1 MKQRI
6 TSEDISYL
14 IPALNNL
21 LDGSYL
27 NQIYDGSSENTKTII
42 LKLKTKLNEETINY
56 YLLIESG
63 IRIHTIDEFNSVR
76 NLPSGMVGKFRR
88 ELKDRRL
95 FPIKQIGKDRSID
108 LQFSNDKHLIIELY
122 DKGNF
127 VLTDD
132 KYKIIYVVRPYEISN
147 YKVELNE
154 IYPIDFLSNG
164 QIEEKCMQKAYYI
177 PKINFSG
184 TLIEGKNVIEVDNMN
199 TAMKLY
205 FKTNIVK
212 KEQKKKKKQKNDQK
226 TNIENQI
233 KKLTNS
239 ENKLQ
244 ETADDFQENIQII
257 QEVID
262 LVNKYMLSKIPLFEI
277 ESLVKQNYTSFK
289 KIKLT
294 KDNII
299 LDNYTIDFK
308 TSAYNNL
315 SNIYSNKKRI
325 SLKKD
330 RAVVASTQV
339 KDTSIQLREKIK
351 VDRKYMKFEDYWW
364 FINNCFLIIVG
375 KSADDNEKIL
385 SNVEAND
392 ILIHGHFDKSPWGVI
407 KNPDKLEVPIKVI
420 NYAGSFLVHR
430 SWNWVEKS
438 TNVPYYTFPDKVSKS
453 APSGEFMG
461 KGSRMVHEKNF
472 LAKAEMM
479 SGIGIIFKSGF
490 NYYEKLGKD
499 TIIDFAMVTCA
510 PYNAMNQYDYK
521 IKIKPNGQKKDKGRK
536 KLIESI
542 IRTFLKTKNINNKAN
557 DYIRAIPYDEWDRI
571 CLRFITL

>member
-6 TSEDISYL
+6 TSDDISCL
-14 IPALNNL
+14 VPSLNNI

-27 NQIYDGSSENTKTII
+27 TQIYDGSMENTKTII
-42 LKLKTKLNEETINY
+42 LKLKTKIDEQTINY

-63 IRIHTIDEFNSVR
+63 IRMHTIEEFNSVR
-76 NLPSGMVGKFRR
+76 QLPSGMVGKFRR

-95 FPIKQIGKDRSID
+95 FPIKQIGKDRSVD

-127 VLTDD
+127 ILTDD
-132 KYKIIYVVRPYEISN
+132 KYKIIFVVRSYEISD
-147 YKVELNE
+147 YKIEVNE
-154 IYPIDFLSNG
+154 IYPIDFLSKDVPIDVSESKG
-164 QIEEKCMQKAYYI
+164 YYI
-177 PKINFSG
+177 PKVNFSG
-184 TLIEGKNVIEVDNMN
+184 FKIEGKNVIEVENIN
-199 TAMKLY
+199 IAMQLY
-205 FKTNIVK
+205 FKTNIAK
-212 KEQKKKKKQKNDQK
+212 KENKKKKKQKNNQK
-226 TNIENQI
+226 TNIENQV

-244 ETADDFQENIQII
+244 ENADNFQENIEII

-262 LVNKYMLSKIPLFEI
+262 LVNKYLESKVPLFEI
-277 ESLVKQNYTSFK
+277 ELIIKQNYENFN
-289 KIKLT
+289 KIKLN
-294 KDNII
+294 KDNVI
-299 LDNYTIDFK
+299 LDDYTIDFNI
-308 TSAYNNL
+308 SAYNNL
-315 SNIYSNKKRI
+315 SNIYKDKKKI
-325 SLKKD
+325 SMKKE
-330 RAVVASTQV
+330 RALVASTLV
-339 KDTSIQLREKIK
+339 KEINIEEKEKIK
-351 VDRKYMKFEDYWW
+351 IDRKYMKFEDYWW
-364 FINNCFLIIVG
+364 IINNGFVVICG

-385 SNVEAND
+385 NNVESND

-407 KNPDKLEVPIKVI
+407 KNPDKLEIPIKVI

-430 SWNWVEKS
+430 SWNWAEKS

-472 LAKAEMM
+472 LAKAEMI
-479 SGIGIIFKSGF
+479 SGIGILFKSGL
-490 NYYEKLGKD
+490 NYFEKLSKD
-499 TIIDFAMVTCA
+499 TVIDFAMVTCA

-536 KLIESI
+536 KIIESI
-542 IRTFLKTKNINNKAN
+542 IRTFLKTKNINNNAN
-557 DYIRAIPYDEWDRI
+557 NYIRAIPFDEWDRI